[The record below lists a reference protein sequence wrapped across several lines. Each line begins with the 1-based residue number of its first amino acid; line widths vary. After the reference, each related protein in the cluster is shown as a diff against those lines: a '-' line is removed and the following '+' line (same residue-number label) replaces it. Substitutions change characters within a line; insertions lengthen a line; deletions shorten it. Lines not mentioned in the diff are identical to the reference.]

1 MMWVGKL
8 SLAVN
13 GKVSGND
20 VAVSGVTIDSRADC
34 SNQLFVAIAGDRF
47 DGHDFVSGAIE
58 SGAVAVMVEDSQRIG
73 DVGDHITVIEVAD
86 TREALGKLASWWR
99 AQFAIPVIAV
109 TGSVGKTT
117 LKEML
122 HSIFSEIGV
131 GLNANDQFAIVEM
144 GMSALGEIEYLSK
157 MTKPTVAVITN
168 AAAMAQRLL
177 TKTTNLQLIGPV

>member
-58 SGAVAVMVEDSQRIG
+58 SGAVAVMVEDSQRS
-73 DVGDHITVIEVAD
+73 DSSNRSDWQCWQDHIE
-86 TREALGKLASWWR
+86 G
-99 AQFAIPVIAV
+99 
-109 TGSVGKTT
+109 
-117 LKEML
+117 
-122 HSIFSEIGV
+122 
-131 GLNANDQFAIVEM
+131 
-144 GMSALGEIEYLSK
+144 
-157 MTKPTVAVITN
+157 N
-168 AAAMAQRLL
+168 AAQYFF
-177 TKTTNLQLIGPV
+177 